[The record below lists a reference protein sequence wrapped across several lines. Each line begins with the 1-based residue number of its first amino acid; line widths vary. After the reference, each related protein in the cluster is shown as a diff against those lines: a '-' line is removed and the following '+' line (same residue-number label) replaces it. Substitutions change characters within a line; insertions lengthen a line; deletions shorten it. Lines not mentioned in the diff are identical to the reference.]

1 MLIAGIVC
9 LVLAAVAAGIAWWQ
23 HRAHKQLLSV
33 EGSTCGDLRQLADA
47 VSVEAG
53 AGLFRQRCELS
64 GTVQP
69 AHVGTVQAPQT
80 KREGV
85 WYRTKVTHEYWDY
98 DYVERNGRQVRER
111 TRQSETLTDDQS
123 DAPFAVDDGTGQAIV
138 YPEKA
143 EIHEPEQ
150 VYDQFEEK
158 TTRSAGLL
166 ELIGASFLGND
177 ETIGYRREEWL
188 LPVGTKV
195 FVQGEVVD
203 EDGKL
208 HLRDVEKGEFRVS
221 TKSEAELIAS
231 AASGRKWATVAA
243 VAFAVIGVALAVAGA
258 VAG

>member
-9 LVLAAVAAGIAWWQ
+9 LVLAAVAAGFAWWK
-23 HRAHKQLLSV
+23 HRAHKELLSV

-53 AGLFRQRCELS
+53 GGLFRQRCELS
-64 GTVQP
+64 GTLQP
-69 AHVGTVQAPQT
+69 SHVGTVQAPQT
-80 KREGV
+80 GREGV

-98 DYVERNGRQVRER
+98 DWVERNGRRVRER
-111 TRQSETLTDDQS
+111 HRRSETLTDDQS

-138 YPEKA
+138 YPAKA

-150 VYDQFEEK
+150 VYDQFEDK
-158 TTRSAGLL
+158 GNTSSGLL
-166 ELIGASFLGND
+166 GLLGDAFLGND

-208 HLRDVEKGEFRVS
+208 HLRDAEKGAFRVS
-221 TKSEAELIAS
+221 TQSEEELIAS
-231 AASGRKWATVAA
+231 AASGRRWATIAA
-243 VAFAVIGVALAVAGA
+243 VVLGVAGVALAIAGA